1 VAPFVIASDRTLRDL
16 ARLRPRSLE
25 ELSLAYGIAACK
37 AEHYGDGL
45 LRVIRE
51 SVPTPVVAP

>member
-1 VAPFVIASDRTLRDL
+1 MPSDRTA

-25 ELSLAYGIAACK
+25 ELSLAYGIAARK